1 MTSVS
6 AVASADF
13 RTNLLPAQ
21 NNAPDAEGDD
31 PFSLLLN
38 AASSSNSNSNNAN
51 AVAAPDAPKAA
62 ERHDDAPAKQPK
74 SEAGDERQAKRH
86 AKHAD
91 KPEAK
96 TQTETSAP
104 VKQTASDDESEDTD
118 TDTDADNSTAADA
131 LLLTLNE
138 AQPQA
143 AVAATTS
150 AGVEADATASGTPAA
165 DAQAP
170 VAGGEAALAAAL
182 ADAAAGEKQPA
193 QTAQNTAAIKGQVEA
208 FAASVQAEAAPEV
221 QPAKTATETISSLL
235 KPLKMAAHLE
245 VTSQV
250 QGQPQTQAA
259 ASTNLAATAAVHGP
273 APLEMLTAALSKHNQ
288 LAAAHDG
295 VDAAPD
301 TQKSLIS
308 SNAVAPNFALTTQAA
323 APISLQT
330 QQVNDAARSVPL
342 ESLAVEIATRAS
354 KGERR
359 FDIRLDPP
367 ELGRI
372 DVRLEIDH
380 KGNTTTKL
388 IVERSETLD
397 LLQRDARGLEKALQN
412 AGLKTDA
419 GGLEFSLRQD
429 TQTQQGQ
436 QSHAPEIRAQ
446 PELAAADAEVMTGI
460 TAGNASLAAQLR
472 GGVDI
477 RI

>member
-1 MTSVS
+1 MASVS
-6 AVASADF
+6 SVASADF
-13 RTNLLPAQ
+13 RTSLLPAQ

-31 PFSLLLN
+31 PFSQLLN
-38 AASSSNSNSNNAN
+38 AVGNGNTNGSNASA
-51 AVAAPDAPKAA
+51 AAAPDAPRAA
-62 ERHDDAPAKQPK
+62 ERRDAPAKQLK
-74 SEAGDERQAKRH
+74 SDAGDDRQAKRN
-86 AKHAD
+86 AKQTD

-104 VKQTASDDESEDTD
+104 VKQPASEDD
-118 TDTDADNSTAADA
+118 SDDTDADTAADDSAAADA
-131 LLLTLNE
+131 LLLALNE
-138 AQPQA
+138 TQPQA
-143 AVAATTS
+143 AAA
-150 AGVEADATASGTPAA
+150 ADATDAGGATPAAA

-170 VAGGEAALAAAL
+170 VTDGEGALAAAI
-182 ADAAAGEKQPA
+182 ADAAASEKQPA
-193 QTAQNTAAIKGQVEA
+193 QTAQNTAPVKGQVEV
-208 FAASVQAEAAPEV
+208 FAASLQAEPEAEAL
-221 QPAKTATETISSLL
+221 PAKTAADTLSSLP
-235 KPLKMAAHLE
+235 KTVKTAAHFE
-245 VTSQV
+245 AASQI
-250 QGQPQTQAA
+250 QGQPQTQTSA
-259 ASTNLAATAAVHGP
+259 NLATTNAVHGP
-273 APLEMLTAALSKHNQ
+273 APLEMLTAALSKHSQ
-288 LAAAHDG
+288 LTAAHEG

-301 TQKSLIS
+301 TQKPLIS
-308 SNAVAPNFALTTQAA
+308 SNAVAPNFALTTQVA
-323 APISLQT
+323 APISVQT
-330 QQVNDAARSVPL
+330 QQAADTARSVPM
-342 ESLAVEIATRAS
+342 ESLAVEIATHAG

-436 QSHAPEIRAQ
+436 QSHASDMHGRPDLVQ
-446 PELAAADAEVMTGI
+446 ADVETVSEI

>member
-1 MTSVS
+1 MASVS

-13 RTNLLPAQ
+13 RTNLSPAQ

-38 AASSSNSNSNNAN
+38 AVGNGNSNSGNSNVA
-51 AVAAPDAPKAA
+51 AAPDAPKAA
-62 ERHDDAPAKQPK
+62 ERRDAPAKQQK
-74 SEAGDERQAKRH
+74 SDAGDDRQAKRNT
-86 AKHAD
+86 KQTD

-104 VKQTASDDESEDTD
+104 VKQPASEDD
-118 TDTDADNSTAADA
+118 SNDTDADTAAGDSAAADA
-131 LLLTLNE
+131 LLLALNE
-138 AQPQA
+138 TQPQA
-143 AVAATTS
+143 AAA
-150 AGVEADATASGTPAA
+150 ADATDAGGATPAA
-165 DAQAP
+165 AGAQAP
-170 VAGGEAALAAAL
+170 VTDGEGALAAAI
-182 ADAAAGEKQPA
+182 ADAAASEKQPA
-193 QTAQNTAAIKGQVEA
+193 QTAQNTALVKAQVEA
-208 FAASVQAEAAPEV
+208 FAASLQAEPEAEAL
-221 QPAKTATETISSLL
+221 PAKAAADALSSLP
-235 KPLKMAAHLE
+235 KTVKTAAHLE
-245 VTSQV
+245 AASQI
-250 QGQPQTQAA
+250 QGQPQTQTSA
-259 ASTNLAATAAVHGP
+259 NLATTNAVHGP
-273 APLEMLTAALSKHNQ
+273 APLEMLTAALSKHSQ
-288 LAAAHDG
+288 LTAAHDG

-301 TQKSLIS
+301 TQKPLIS
-308 SNAVAPNFALTTQAA
+308 SNAVAPNFALTTQVA
-323 APISLQT
+323 APISVQT
-330 QQVNDAARSVPL
+330 QQAADTARSVPL
-342 ESLAVEIATRAS
+342 ESLAVEIATRAG

-436 QSHAPEIRAQ
+436 QNQAPEMRGRPDLVQ
-446 PELAAADAEVMTGI
+446 AEAETMSEI
-460 TAGNASLAAQLR
+460 TVGNASLAAQLR

>member
-1 MTSVS
+1 MASVS

-13 RTNLLPAQ
+13 RTSLSPSQ
-21 NNAPDAEGDD
+21 SNAPDAEGGD

-38 AASSSNSNSNNAN
+38 AVSSGNTNSGNAS
-51 AVAAPDAPKAA
+51 AVAAQDAPKAA
-62 ERHDDAPAKQPK
+62 ERRDDAPAKQPK
-74 SEAGDERQAKRH
+74 SDAGDERQAKRN

-96 TQTETSAP
+96 AQPDASAP
-104 VKQTASDDESEDTD
+104 VKQAADDDEDAD
-118 TDTDADNSTAADA
+118 TDTDADNGTAADA
-131 LLLTLNE
+131 LLLALHET
-138 AQPQA
+138 QPQA
-143 AVAATTS
+143 AAATS
-150 AGVEADATASGTPAA
+150 AAAGTNVPGSGEAAA
-165 DAQAP
+165 DGQTP
-170 VAGGEAALAAAL
+170 VADGEGALAAAI
-182 ADAAAGEKQPA
+182 ADAAEKQPA
-193 QTAQNTAAIKGQVEA
+193 SMVQNAAPVKGQAEA
-208 FAASVQAEAAPEV
+208 FAASVQAEAAPEA
-221 QPAKTATETISSLL
+221 QPAKPVAETISSLL
-235 KPLKMAAHLE
+235 KPVKTAAHIE
-245 VTSQV
+245 AASQI
-250 QGQPQTQAA
+250 QGQPQSQAA
-259 ASTNLAATAAVHGP
+259 ATSLAATNAVHTP
-273 APLEMLTAALSKHNQ
+273 APLEMLSAALSKHSQ
-288 LAAAHDG
+288 LAAAHEGIDTT
-295 VDAAPD
+295 PD
-301 TQKSLIS
+301 MQKPLLS
-308 SNAVAPNFALTTQAA
+308 SNAVAPNFALTTQVA
-323 APISLQT
+323 APLSVQT

-429 TQTQQGQ
+429 TQMQQGQ
-436 QSHAPEIRAQ
+436 QSHAPDMRGQ
-446 PELAAADAEVMTGI
+446 PELAAADAEVMTEI

>member
-1 MTSVS
+1 MASVS

-13 RTNLLPAQ
+13 RTNLSPAQ

-38 AASSSNSNSNNAN
+38 AVGNGNSNSGNSNVA
-51 AVAAPDAPKAA
+51 AAPDTPKAA
-62 ERHDDAPAKQPK
+62 ERRDAPAKQQK
-74 SEAGDERQAKRH
+74 SDAGDERQAKRN
-86 AKHAD
+86 AKQTD

-104 VKQTASDDESEDTD
+104 VKQTASDDDRD
-118 TDTDADNSTAADA
+118 DTDADTAADDSAVADA
-131 LLLTLNE
+131 LLLALNE
-138 AQPQA
+138 TQPQA
-143 AVAATTS
+143 AAA
-150 AGVEADATASGTPAA
+150 AADASDADGATPAAA

-170 VAGGEAALAAAL
+170 VTDGEGALAAAI

-193 QTAQNTAAIKGQVEA
+193 QTAQNTAPVKGQA
-208 FAASVQAEAAPEV
+208 GALAASMQAEAEAEAL
-221 QPAKTATETISSLL
+221 PAKTAADTLSSFP
-235 KPLKMAAHLE
+235 KTVKTAVHLE
-245 VTSQV
+245 AASQI
-250 QGQPQTQAA
+250 QGQPQTQT
-259 ASTNLAATAAVHGP
+259 ASTNLAATSAVHGP
-273 APLEMLTAALSKHNQ
+273 APLEMLTAALSKHSQ

-295 VDAAPD
+295 IDAAPD
-301 TQKSLIS
+301 AQKPLIS
-308 SNAVAPNFALTTQAA
+308 SNAVAPNFALTTQVA
-323 APISLQT
+323 APISVQT
-330 QQVNDAARSVPL
+330 QQAADTARAVPL

-397 LLQRDARGLEKALQN
+397 LLQRDARGLEKALQS

-436 QSHAPEIRAQ
+436 QSHAPDMRGR
-446 PELAAADAEVMTGI
+446 PDLVPADVETVSEI

>member
-1 MTSVS
+1 MASVS
-6 AVASADF
+6 SVASADF
-13 RTNLLPAQ
+13 RTSLLPAQ

-31 PFSLLLN
+31 PFSQLLN
-38 AASSSNSNSNNAN
+38 AVGNGNTNGSNASA
-51 AVAAPDAPKAA
+51 AAAPDAPRAA
-62 ERHDDAPAKQPK
+62 ERRDAPAKQQK
-74 SEAGDERQAKRH
+74 SDAGDDRQAKRN
-86 AKHAD
+86 AKQTD

-104 VKQTASDDESEDTD
+104 VKQPASEDD
-118 TDTDADNSTAADA
+118 SDDTDADTAADDSAAADA
-131 LLLTLNE
+131 LLLALNE
-138 AQPQA
+138 TQPQA
-143 AVAATTS
+143 AAA
-150 AGVEADATASGTPAA
+150 ADATDAGGATPAAA

-170 VAGGEAALAAAL
+170 VTDGEGALAAAI
-182 ADAAAGEKQPA
+182 ADAAASEKQRA
-193 QTAQNTAAIKGQVEA
+193 QTAQNTAPVKGQVEA
-208 FAASVQAEAAPEV
+208 FAASLQAEPEAEAL
-221 QPAKTATETISSLL
+221 PAKTAADTLSSLP
-235 KPLKMAAHLE
+235 KTVKTAAHFE
-245 VTSQV
+245 AASQI
-250 QGQPQTQAA
+250 QGQPQPQTSA
-259 ASTNLAATAAVHGP
+259 NLATTNAVHAP
-273 APLEMLTAALSKHNQ
+273 APLEMLTAALSKHSQ
-288 LAAAHDG
+288 LTAAHDG

-301 TQKSLIS
+301 TQKPLIS
-308 SNAVAPNFALTTQAA
+308 SNAVAPNFALTTQVA
-323 APISLQT
+323 APISVQT
-330 QQVNDAARSVPL
+330 QQAADTARSVPL
-342 ESLAVEIATRAS
+342 ESLAVEIATRAG

-436 QSHAPEIRAQ
+436 QSHAPDMRGRTEPVQ
-446 PELAAADAEVMTGI
+446 ADVETVSEI